1 MCIFKGFCGMI
12 GMVLYVNRM
21 ILEVMNMALMIR
33 NPFGQD
39 AADFNEETSA
49 DRIGRRIR
57 AIRTEKK
64 MSQAELGQAMGLT
77 ADRIQKYENGA
88 RKPKFDMLKQFAYV
102 LGVETI
108 ALMDPVVSNYIGAMF
123 AFFEM
128 EDLYDL
134 EVKKDGAKYSIQFG
148 NGFTGTMNDY
158 LREWYDERETIKTR
172 LEIASDEEKEV
183 ILAEYHDWER
193 TFPKALC
200 DRTEKGLQKAR
211 IKNTIAELQEKLE
224 QLDNNGTPE

>member
-1 MCIFKGFCGMI
+1 
-12 GMVLYVNRM
+12 MVH
-21 ILEVMNMALMIR
+21 

-57 AIRTEKK
+57 AIRVEKGL
-64 MSQAELGQAMGLT
+64 SQAELGEAMGLT

-123 AFFEM
+123 ALFEM
-128 EDLYDL
+128 EELYEL
-134 EVKKDGAKYSIQFG
+134 EVKKDGAKYSLQFG
-148 NGFTGTMNDY
+148 NGITGTMNDY
-158 LREWYDERETIKTR
+158 LKEWYEERETVRTR
-172 LEIASDEEKEV
+172 MENATEEEQET
-183 ILAEYHDWER
+183 ILREYHEWEN

-200 DRTEKGLQKAR
+200 DRTEKALQKER
-211 IKNTIAELQEKLE
+211 LKNTIAELQEKLDKMDDE
-224 QLDNNGTPE
+224 

>member
-1 MCIFKGFCGMI
+1 MSIDYYVKITLFEVIKMAF
-12 GMVLYVNRM
+12 MVH
-21 ILEVMNMALMIR
+21 

-57 AIRTEKK
+57 AIRVEKGL
-64 MSQAELGQAMGLT
+64 SQAELGQAMGLT

-108 ALMDPVVSNYIGAMF
+108 ALMDPVVSNHIGAMF

-128 EDLYDL
+128 EELYEL
-134 EVKKDGAKYSIQFG
+134 EVKKDGAKYSLQFG
-148 NGFTGTMNDY
+148 NGFTGNMNDY
-158 LREWYDERETIKTR
+158 LKEWYEERETIRTR
-172 LEIASDEEKEV
+172 MENATEEEKAA
-183 ILAEYHDWER
+183 ILKEYHEWER
-193 TFPKALC
+193 TFPKVLC
-200 DRTEKGLQKAR
+200 GRTEKALQKAR
-211 IKNTIAELQEKLE
+211 LKNTIAELQEKLDA
-224 QLDNNGTPE
+224 LDDEE

>member
-1 MCIFKGFCGMI
+1 
-12 GMVLYVNRM
+12 MVH
-21 ILEVMNMALMIR
+21 

-39 AADFNEETSA
+39 ASDFNEETSA

-57 AIRTEKK
+57 AIRIEKGL
-64 MSQAELGQAMGLT
+64 SQAELGQAMGLT

-128 EDLYDL
+128 EELYEL
-134 EVKKDGAKYSIQFG
+134 EVKKDGAKYSLQFG

-158 LREWYDERETIKTR
+158 LKEWYEERETIRTR
-172 LEIASDEEKEV
+172 MENATEEEKAA
-183 ILAEYHDWER
+183 ILKEYHEWEK

-200 DRTEKGLQKAR
+200 DRTEKSLQKAR
-211 IKNTIAELQEKLE
+211 LKNTIAELQEKLDAMDDE
-224 QLDNNGTPE
+224 

>member
-1 MCIFKGFCGMI
+1 
-12 GMVLYVNRM
+12 
-21 ILEVMNMALMIR
+21 MALVVH

-57 AIRTEKK
+57 AIRIEKGL
-64 MSQAELGQAMGLT
+64 SQAELGQAMGLT

-88 RKPKFDMLKQFAYV
+88 RKPKFDMLKQFARV

-128 EDLYDL
+128 EELYEL
-134 EVKKDGAKYSIQFG
+134 EVKKDGAKYSLQFG
-148 NGFTGTMNDY
+148 NGFTGTMNEY
-158 LREWYDERETIKTR
+158 LKEWYEERQTVRTR
-172 LEIASDEEKEV
+172 MENASDEEKEA
-183 ILAEYHDWER
+183 ILREYHEWEK
-193 TFPKALC
+193 TFPKALS
-200 DRTEKGLQKAR
+200 DRTEKALQKAR
-211 IKNTIAELQEKLE
+211 LENTIAELQEKLDR
-224 QLDNNGTPE
+224 LDEE

>member
-1 MCIFKGFCGMI
+1 
-12 GMVLYVNRM
+12 MVH
-21 ILEVMNMALMIR
+21 

-57 AIRTEKK
+57 AIRIEKGL
-64 MSQAELGQAMGLT
+64 SQAELGQAMGLT

-128 EDLYDL
+128 EELYEL
-134 EVKKDGAKYSIQFG
+134 EVKKDGAKYSLQFG

-158 LREWYDERETIKTR
+158 LKEWYEERETIRTR
-172 LEIASDEEKEV
+172 MENATEEEKAA
-183 ILAEYHDWER
+183 ILKEYHEWER

-200 DRTEKGLQKAR
+200 DRTEKSLQKAR
-211 IKNTIAELQEKLE
+211 LKNTIAELQEKLDAMDDE
-224 QLDNNGTPE
+224 

>member
-1 MCIFKGFCGMI
+1 MYISLWFCGMI
-12 GMVLYVNRM
+12 GMNLYANRM
-21 ILEVMNMALMIR
+21 IFEVMTMALMIN

-57 AIRTEKK
+57 AIRTEKG
-64 MSQAELGQAMGLT
+64 MSQAELGKAMGLT

-108 ALMDPVVSNYIGAMF
+108 ALLDPVVSNYIGAMF

-128 EDLYDL
+128 EGLYEL
-134 EVKKDGAKYSIQFG
+134 EVKKDGGKYSIQFG
-148 NGFTGTMNDY
+148 NGFTGAMNDY
-158 LREWYDERETIKTR
+158 LKEWYEERETIRTR
-172 LEIASDEEKEV
+172 MENASEEEKKD
-183 ILAEYHDWER
+183 ILGEYHDWENN
-193 TFPKALC
+193 FPKALC
-200 DRTEKGLQKAR
+200 DKTEKALQKVR

-224 QLDNNGTPE
+224 KLDGED

>member
-1 MCIFKGFCGMI
+1 
-12 GMVLYVNRM
+12 
-21 ILEVMNMALMIR
+21 MALMVH

-57 AIRTEKK
+57 AIRVEKGL
-64 MSQAELGQAMGLT
+64 SQAELGEAMGLT

-123 AFFEM
+123 ALFEM
-128 EDLYDL
+128 EELYEL
-134 EVKKDGAKYSIQFG
+134 EVKKDGAKYSLQFG
-148 NGFTGTMNDY
+148 NGITGTMNDY
-158 LREWYDERETIKTR
+158 LKEWYEERETVRTR
-172 LEIASDEEKEV
+172 MENATEEEQET
-183 ILAEYHDWER
+183 ILREYHEWEN

-200 DRTEKGLQKAR
+200 DRTEKALQKER
-211 IKNTIAELQEKLE
+211 LKNTIAELQEKLDKMDDE
-224 QLDNNGTPE
+224 